1 MAISSFHGIVDED
14 NSLLRHDTMLIGK
27 LSLIFWG
34 SSLPSSSS
42 SGLSKNCLK
51 MEAANSF

>member
-1 MAISSFHGIVDED
+1 MAISSFHGIADED
-14 NSLLRHDTMLIGK
+14 TSLLRHDTMSIGK
-27 LSLIFWG
+27 LLLMFWG
-34 SSLPSSSS
+34 SSLPSS